1 MEDRDQDLRERRIDL
16 GLFTWGKFRSLRLVD
31 WLGLEYAI
39 NYFFL
44 LTNQKLN
51 QNCMELNK
59 RFCQLQNIYLV
70 KI

>member
-39 NYFFL
+39 NYFF
-44 LTNQKLN
+44 
-51 QNCMELNK
+51 
-59 RFCQLQNIYLV
+59 Y
-70 KI
+70 

>member
-51 QNCMELNK
+51 QNFMELNK
-59 RFCQLQNIYLV
+59 RFCQLQNINLV